1 MTAQESAR
9 AEEARR
15 LFPFAALYLGSL
27 SDGAAALAEAAAAAV
42 RKAPDD
48 FDSEFLRQ
56 LMRICRAGAPERAA
70 GEGFPDD
77 DAFESL
83 LVVLKLP
90 PGSRCNLAMQLC
102 GISAEDVA
110 RARGISADEYAQKTE
125 KALRQL
131 KFLAAGDTP
140 VLEEMTAAAARLPW
154 NPAWSESLEKAVQVQ
169 AAQPEPESEPIAGEI
184 RKITRADSAHKT
196 VTVPLWGAVCG
207 GICLLMVI
215 GGLVFFSLRKPA
227 RPEQEQE
234 IPAHVDF
241 APDEIRPFQ
250 EYLTLSDIQKKTAE
264 YAEMPESEI
273 RFVSTKLKPDAE
285 PPCYELTVLG
295 RDALLR
301 EFVLDAKTGELLSQK
316 ETDKSLVLHC
326 AAWKPAEEMREAAL
340 RCAALKE
347 ALFLKEKCGDD
358 GDSGYYKYELLDGN
372 GVIYDMQF
380 DAVSGMLMK
389 YEAETPEQE
398 ASAAVISPEAAKHAA
413 LVRAGNPDPSQ
424 VIFTKV
430 KQDSGVYLIAFTLDD
445 GTQYM
450 IELNAVTGAVNT
462 VDVIPV
468 SADVTGAIGMVAAK
482 ERALA
487 MAGVQKAPVPAEFT
501 KAKIERG
508 NGAYVYELEFET
520 PEYEFEVTLN
530 TVTGAV
536 LKYRARAQ

>member
-9 AEEARR
+9 AEEAKK
-15 LFPFAALYLGSL
+15 LYPFAALYLGSL
-27 SDGAAALAEAAAAAV
+27 SDGAAALSEAAAAAV
-42 RKAPDD
+42 RKSPDD
-48 FDSEFLRQ
+48 FRSEFLRQ
-56 LMRICRAGAPERAA
+56 LMRICRSAAPERAA
-70 GEGFPDD
+70 ADGFPDD
-77 DAFESL
+77 DTFETL
-83 LVVLKLP
+83 LAVLKLP

-102 GISAEDVA
+102 GLSAEEAA
-110 RARGISADEYAQKTE
+110 RARGISEEEYAQKTE

-131 KFLAAGDTP
+131 TFLAAGDTP
-140 VLEEMTAAAARLPW
+140 VLDEMTAAAAQLPW
-154 NPAWSESLEKAVQVQ
+154 NPAWNDSLEKALQVQ
-169 AAQPEPESEPIAGEI
+169 QPQDEPESEPIAGEI
-184 RKITRADSAHKT
+184 RKITRSDSAHKT
-196 VTVPLWGAVCG
+196 VTLPLWGAVCG

-234 IPAHVDF
+234 LPEHVDF
-241 APDEIRPFQ
+241 VPDEIRPFQ

-264 YAEMPESEI
+264 YAQMPESEI
-273 RFVSTKLKPDAE
+273 HFVSTKLKPDEA
-285 PPCYELTVLG
+285 PPRYELTVLG
-295 RDALLR
+295 HDHLLY
-301 EFVLDAKTGELLSQK
+301 EFALDAKTGELLSK
-316 ETDKSLVLHC
+316 EETDKSLVLHC
-326 AAWKPAEEMREAAL
+326 ADWKSAAEMREAAL
-340 RCAALKE
+340 RCAALKD

-358 GDSGYYKYELLDGN
+358 DESGYYKYELLDGN
-372 GVIYDMQF
+372 GVLYDMQF

-389 YEAETPEQE
+389 YAAETPKQE
-398 ASAAVISPEAAKHAA
+398 EPAAAISPEAAKHAA

-450 IELNAVTGAVNT
+450 IELNAVNAAVNT

-487 MAGVQKAPVPAEFT
+487 MAGLLKEPVPAEFT

-520 PEYEFEVTLN
+520 PEFEFEVTLN
-530 TVTGAV
+530 TVTGGV
-536 LKYRARAQ
+536 LKYRARPQ